1 MTEDEWAEDENS
13 PADMPEELVNPISSR
28 AMLGYVIVVV
38 SALLAILQVI
48 LFFSSRWMR
57 MESYNLF
64 GDIVVKTTINPL
76 LIWLP
81 AWNAVLTAIW
91 WSSCRKLGTSIQRI
105 GLVVSMLLAVTFFSI
120 AVSLESP
127 PTFVI
132 QRAGD
137 QNLRMDSPYLDLRS
151 Y

>member
-1 MTEDEWAEDENS
+1 MTEDQWAEDESS
-13 PADMPEELVNPISSR
+13 PADLTEELQNPMSSR

-38 SALLAILQVI
+38 SGSLAVLQVI
-48 LFFSSRWMR
+48 LFFCNRWMR
-57 MESYNLF
+57 MESDNLF

-81 AWNAVLTAIW
+81 AWNVILAAIW
-91 WSSCRKLGTSIQRI
+91 WSSCRNLGTSIQRI

-120 AVSLESP
+120 SVSLKSP

-137 QNLRMDSPYLDLRS
+137 QNLRMDSPYLDFRT